1 MPSGNGKNDAHSVR
15 NVKKKNPVISFLSH
29 FIYDTQK
36 FTQLL

>member
-1 MPSGNGKNDAHSVR
+1 MGKMMHILWEMK
-15 NVKKKNPVISFLSH
+15 KKKNPVISFLSH